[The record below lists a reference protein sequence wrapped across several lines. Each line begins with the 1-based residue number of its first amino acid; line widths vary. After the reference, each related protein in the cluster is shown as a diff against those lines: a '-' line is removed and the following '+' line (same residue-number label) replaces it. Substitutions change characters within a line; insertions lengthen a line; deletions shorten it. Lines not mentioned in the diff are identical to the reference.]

1 MKKVIND
8 VGPLNCMPLTY
19 VAMHTLMLGDM
30 IDSALTDP
38 PRLNGPVGRMGIL
51 EFWVYSIMV
60 RYLCRPQMRS
70 TASRILDIGQKC
82 GFYERIPPPSPP
94 PTVQWGQ
101 KKLGVTLRNIFSVV
115 FTNFEFVKLV
125 SVIGR

>member
-82 GFYERIPPPSPP
+82 GFYERIPPPLASPHSAVGP
-94 PTVQWGQ
+94 
-101 KKLGVTLRNIFSVV
+101 KKTRGHFKEYFFCS
-115 FTNFEFVKLV
+115 FHEF
-125 SVIGR
+125 